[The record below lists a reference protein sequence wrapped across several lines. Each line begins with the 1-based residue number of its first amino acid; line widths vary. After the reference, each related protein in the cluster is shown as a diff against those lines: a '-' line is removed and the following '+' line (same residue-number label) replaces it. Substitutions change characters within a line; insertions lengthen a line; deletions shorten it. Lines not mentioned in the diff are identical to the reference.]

1 MRTCCCRSSTES
13 KYGAYKCPNFRH
25 VSTKA
30 GICEHRLLPRLGSPV
45 EREEGELLMRR
56 RVPSLENE
64 RAVAFGL
71 YEEEKNLTALRMLIE
86 VEGRK
91 WEGMIVTL

>member
-1 MRTCCCRSSTES
+1 
-13 KYGAYKCPNFRH
+13 
-25 VSTKA
+25 
-30 GICEHRLLPRLGSPV
+30 
-45 EREEGELLMRR
+45 MRR

-86 VEGRK
+86 GRRQ
-91 WEGMIVTL
+91 EVGMIVTL